1 MKHRLA
7 AMAAAAAIAGATAS
21 YPAIS
26 ETRSY
31 QVDRSHATVSFT
43 ISHLGFSQ
51 TMGWFREFTADI
63 QFDPDDPASPDSRV
77 EFVIDAASVDT
88 GWGPRDD
95 HIRRSDF
102 LDVSNHPEI
111 RFVSTA
117 IEPLGED
124 DQGRPTVRL
133 TGDLTIIGNTN
144 PVTFD
149 VVMNRRGEMR
159 GREVIGFT
167 ATSVIDRTEF
177 GVDRGAPAIGAE
189 MQIWVSLEIRPS

>member
-1 MKHRLA
+1 MKRLLFA
-7 AMAAAAAIAGATAS
+7 AVAAAFAVAAAS
-21 YPAIS
+21 SPAFS
-26 ETRSY
+26 ETRSH
-31 QVDRSHATVSFT
+31 QIDRSHATVSFT

-63 QFDPDDPASPDSRV
+63 LFDPDDPASPDNRV

-95 HIRRSDF
+95 HIRSSDF

-117 IEPLGED
+117 IELLGED
-124 DQGRPTVRL
+124 EEGRPTVRL
-133 TGDLTIIGNTN
+133 AGDLTVIGNTK

-189 MQIWVSLEIRPS
+189 MQIWVSLEISPS

>member
-1 MKHRLA
+1 MKHRI
-7 AMAAAAAIAGATAS
+7 AAAAAAFAVATAS
-21 YPAIS
+21 SPAFS

-31 QVDRSHATVSFT
+31 QIDRSHATVSFT
-43 ISHLGFSQ
+43 ISHLGFSE

-63 QFDPDDPASPDSRV
+63 HFDPDDPASSGNRV

-124 DQGRPTVRL
+124 DAGRPMVRL
-133 TGDLTIIGNTN
+133 TGDLTIIGNTQ
-144 PVTFD
+144 PVIFD
-149 VVMNRRGEMR
+149 VVMNRQGEMR
-159 GREVIGFT
+159 GREVVGFT

-189 MQIWVSLEIRPS
+189 MQIWVSLEISPS